1 MAALQQSSQHRQEGL
16 YVQGIRSRMP
26 PRPSDISQWVRAD
39 PNGPTWEPEAV
50 RLIHSIMQHYNET
63 DLNTFYPYTH
73 LRDTELNATLTQ
85 KLLQWDEV
93 LEQIEKLKLQLTQQE
108 QEEVEERRR
117 TSEMETKDMPD
128 GLIRTIIEEK
138 VEDRLEHLMTIFGF
152 DLRHKKDL
160 SKPLPGEFFKAQK
173 PDDPEDPFPPLWS
186 IEDVKNAIYGY
197 FRDELERIQRG
208 QQAAQSMGRAN
219 VRSGGRDD
227 APEMQAGAIHE
238 QSWGQAG
245 SADVS
250 RNDNAGRIESRAT
263 NSAALHIYI

>member
-1 MAALQQSSQHRQEGL
+1 
-16 YVQGIRSRMP
+16 MP

-63 DLNTFYPYTH
+63 DLKTFYPYTH

-93 LEQIEKLKLQLTQQE
+93 LEQIEKLKLQLTQEE

-117 TSEMETKDMPD
+117 TSEMERKDMPD
-128 GLIRTIIEEK
+128 GLIRSIIEEK
-138 VEDRLEHLMTIFGF
+138 VEDRLDHLMTIFGF
-152 DLRHKKDL
+152 DLRHKKEL

-186 IEDVKNAIYGY
+186 IEDVKNAIYAY
-197 FRDELERIQRG
+197 FRDELERVSQIFWRSGHIFILTELQIQHG

-227 APEMQAGAIHE
+227 GPEMQAGAIHE
-238 QSWGQAG
+238 QS
-245 SADVS
+245 
-250 RNDNAGRIESRAT
+250 
-263 NSAALHIYI
+263 

>member
-1 MAALQQSSQHRQEGL
+1 
-16 YVQGIRSRMP
+16 MP

-128 GLIRTIIEEK
+128 GLIRSIIEEK
-138 VEDRLEHLMTIFGF
+138 VEDRLDHLMTIFGF
-152 DLRHKKDL
+152 DLRHKKEL

-186 IEDVKNAIYGY
+186 IEDVKNAIYAY
-197 FRDELERIQRG
+197 FRDELERVGQIFWRSVHIFILTELQIQRG
-208 QQAAQSMGRAN
+208 QQAAQSMGHAN
-219 VRSGGRDD
+219 FRSGGRNDG
-227 APEMQAGAIHE
+227 PEMQAGAIHE
-238 QSWGQAG
+238 QP
-245 SADVS
+245 
-250 RNDNAGRIESRAT
+250 
-263 NSAALHIYI
+263 